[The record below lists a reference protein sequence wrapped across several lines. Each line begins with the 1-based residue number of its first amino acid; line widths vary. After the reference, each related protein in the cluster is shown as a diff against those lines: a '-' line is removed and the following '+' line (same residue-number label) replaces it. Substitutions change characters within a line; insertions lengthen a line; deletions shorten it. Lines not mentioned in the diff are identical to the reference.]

1 MLQATVCDGG
11 TLDVLTFG
19 DDGVGPAEVDVG
31 RGEVIDAFVIAGV
44 IVVFNEGPYLPFEI
58 ARQVVV
64 VE

>member
-31 RGEVIDAFVIAGV
+31 RGEVIDAFVIADV
-44 IVVFNEGPYLPFEI
+44 IVVFDEGADLSFEI
-58 ARQVVV
+58 TG
-64 VE
+64 